1 MDTFLTIVSW
11 LAPPVLGGVIGY
23 STNALAIRMLFRPR
37 TQKRFLRVPIPMTPG
52 LIPRHHGLMASQI
65 AQTVGKELLS
75 EEAIRTALRGE
86 RGKGVARVRGF
97 LKDRS
102 VDLLVRLRRRMD
114 VERIVE
120 DRIKKY
126 DTEKLEGMVRS
137 VANQH
142 LRWITWFGAL
152 LGAVIGCLQL
162 VLNLVS

>member
-1 MDTFLTIVSW
+1 
-11 LAPPVLGGVIGY
+11 
-23 STNALAIRMLFRPR
+23 
-37 TQKRFLRVPIPMTPG
+37 
-52 LIPRHHGLMASQI
+52 MARQI